1 MSNSVTPWTAACQ
14 ASLSLT
20 ISRSCSNSCPLSRW
34 CHPTIS
40 SSVALFSSCPQS
52 FPESG
57 SFPMIRLF
65 TSGRQSIGVSSS
77 ASVFQWIF
85 RIDFLL
91 DGLVWSPCSPRDSQ
105 ESYLA
110 PQFKS
115 IIYSGLNLLLVR
127 HSHTCMTTEKSIA
140 FTGWTFSGKM
150 MSLSCTSYS
159 ASFFFLLKPVYH
171 VTLMVS
177 FPFLSCMCSLED
189 HFWFP
194 LSTFPL
200 RSQLDQLFDAKGL
213 ASGLSWLLTCLF
225 QMVYYFYPWIYR
237 ERCLILPLTRTCS
250 GHCKVIFFFS

>member
-1 MSNSVTPWTAACQ
+1 MPSNY
-14 ASLSLT
+14 LT
-20 ISRSCSNSCPLSRW
+20 
-34 CHPTIS
+34 
-40 SSVALFSSCPQS
+40 SVALFSSCPQS
-52 FPESG
+52 FPASG
-57 SFPMIRLF
+57 SFPMTWLF
-65 TSGRQSIGVSSS
+65 TSERQSIGVSSS
-77 ASVFQWIF
+77 ALAFQRIF

-115 IIYSGLNLLLVR
+115 IIYSGLNLLLVW
-127 HSHTCMTTEKSIA
+127 HSHTCMTTGKSIA
-140 FTGWTFSGKM
+140 FTGWAFSGKV
-150 MSLSCTSYS
+150 MSWNCTFYS

-189 HFWFP
+189 HFWFS

-200 RSQLDQLFDAKGL
+200 RSQLDQLFDVKGL

-225 QMVYYFYPWIYR
+225 QMIYYFYPWIYR